1 METQNSAKS
10 RTGVRLLVLAVLV
23 LAIVAAAI
31 GLREQITADNIERT
45 VRSLGPWGP
54 VAFMAI
60 YLVAPALFLP
70 GVPLTIAA
78 GVLFGPIWGT
88 VYTICGATGGATIAF
103 LVARYL
109 GRDWIERRTSGS
121 VARIKAGVE
130 SEGWKFVAFTRLVP
144 IFPFNVLNYAFG
156 LTNIGL
162 LPYVV
167 ASFVFMLPGTA
178 AYVYLGYAGRE
189 AAGGGRDIVSKAL
202 IALALLAVVAMIPT
216 VLKRVRAARGGSK
229 SGP

>member
-1 METQNSAKS
+1 METQNAAKS
-10 RTGVRLLVLAVLV
+10 RTRLRLLVLAVLV
-23 LAIVAAAI
+23 LAIVAAAV
-31 GLREQITADNIERT
+31 GLREHITIDNIERT

-54 VAFMAI
+54 VAFIAI

-70 GVPLTIAA
+70 GAPLTIAA

-109 GRDWIERRTSGS
+109 GREWVERRTSGS

-130 SEGWKFVAFTRLVP
+130 DEGWKFVAFTRLVP

-162 LPYVV
+162 LPYAV
-167 ASFVFMLPGTA
+167 ASFVFMLPATA

-189 AAGGGRDIVSKAL
+189 AAGGGRDVVSKAL

-229 SGP
+229 SSL